1 MSKSGTPNRK
11 DTEMVATAK
20 AFAKAFS
27 DSAAAQT
34 PPTEF
39 APSSGMSLGA
49 AGVVEITDEV
59 AETMA
64 ALRARAM
71 KILGS
76 KAGHERAIDQT
87 LSKAAHQC
95 VVDGLQL
102 GLDVRCSPPIAKGY
116 QTHPG
121 GKPG

>member
-11 DTEMVATAK
+11 DAELVATAK

-34 PPTEF
+34 PPLGI

-87 LSKAAHQC
+87 LFKRRISAFLT
-95 VVDGLQL
+95 GRTLM
-102 GLDVRCSPPIAKGY
+102 RWRRF
-116 QTHPG
+116 
-121 GKPG
+121 